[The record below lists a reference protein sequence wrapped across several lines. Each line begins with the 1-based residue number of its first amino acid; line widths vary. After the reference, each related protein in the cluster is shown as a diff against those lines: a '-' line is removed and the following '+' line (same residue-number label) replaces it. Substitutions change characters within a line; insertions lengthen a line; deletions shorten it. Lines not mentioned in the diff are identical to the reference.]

1 MTLTGREAQPVLAGR
16 GSRIS
21 ARPGIFSA
29 ASLLVLAVAGILG
42 LAACGGSGNSTTVQS
57 VNITPPTATVPIN
70 TQTNFF
76 ATVTLTDST
85 ISPTTTVTWEVNGAA
100 GGTAGCGTIVPSTTD
115 QLIGVYTAPTVVPTV
130 SCGTGG
136 QLGQVSITAVAQ
148 QSTATSG
155 TTSTGTVT
163 SNIAIVTVGVGTGIA
178 VSPTAATVSAGG
190 SVQFSATLNSV
201 PTGATWTATSAD
213 GGNIGS
219 IDATGLFTAPDFPPP
234 GAMVTI
240 TVTATASDGTI
251 LTTTATVTVQYGFH
265 SLNGPYAFSYAGND
279 QLGFLA
285 AAGSFVADGN
295 GHIISGVEDV
305 QSFLNGVS
313 TAVAINNT
321 STYSVGP
328 DGRGVALFKHGGST
342 DTVRFVLTT
351 NLHAQM
357 TRFDTNATGGGTID
371 QQSLG
376 GLTNSTSVISGRY
389 AFSVLGLDA
398 SPNFNP
404 LGMAG
409 EFGANGSGTIPNTN
423 AILDVNDNGIA
434 GGTVTR
440 GDTSLAGTYAFDSN
454 FPGTGRGTVSLTSAT
469 TGANPRVY
477 AFYTVGTS
485 TNVSNMSFVSQL
497 HLVEIDNITFTAGD
511 MFLATAAP
519 ALASAN
525 YVFTGGGNSAA
536 GAYAM
541 GGVFTS
547 DGISSVTG
555 GVFDANSAGTYNS
568 GPALAT
574 CAFTAD
580 PNTGRVDLKLFTGTA
595 PCPAGASPNVFEFA
609 AYPTSLGSVV
619 MLELDTAA
627 VTTGLAY
634 QQCGPQSAGCAVPGT
649 PELLGASFAIGLTG
663 QGLFHSPPALSA
675 SYQPDVDGQIT
686 STGTSVSGGNL
697 DINNFSAVFPM
708 DPIGATG
715 SSIVAPATNGR
726 GTATLAA
733 TSPVVTYNL
742 TYYLID
748 DDTALIFSQGA
759 SPVAIGAVA
768 FQF

>member
-1 MTLTGREAQPVLAGR
+1 M
-16 GSRIS
+16 S
-21 ARPGIFSA
+21 ARLGILSG
-29 ASLLVLAVAGILG
+29 ASLLVLAAVGILG
-42 LAACGGSGNSTTVQS
+42 LAACGGSGNSTTVSS
-57 VNITPPTATVPIN
+57 VNITPTAATTPIN

-85 ISPTTTVTWEVNGAA
+85 VSTTTAVTWEVNGVA
-100 GGTAGCGTIVPSTTD
+100 GNGGDCGSIVPSTTD
-115 QLIGVYTAPTVVPTV
+115 QLVGVYTAPAAVPTS
-130 SCGTGG
+130 SCGSTG
-136 QLGQVSITAVAQ
+136 QLGQVAITAVAQ
-148 QSTATSG
+148 QSTTTSG
-155 TTSTGTVT
+155 TTTTGTVT
-163 SNIAIVTVGVGTGIA
+163 SNVAFVTVGVGTGLA

-190 SVQFSATLNSV
+190 SQQFAATLNSV
-201 PTGATWTATSAD
+201 PTGASWTATSAD

-219 IDATGLFTAPDFPPP
+219 INAAGLFTAPDFPPP
-234 GAMVTI
+234 GGMVTI
-240 TVTATASDGTI
+240 TANVTASDGTM
-251 LTTTATVTVQYGFH
+251 LSTTAIVTVQYGFH
-265 SLNGPYAFSYAGND
+265 SLNGPYAFSYTGND
-279 QLGFLA
+279 QNGFLA

-313 TAVAINNT
+313 TAVAISNT

-328 DGRGVALFKHGGST
+328 DGRGIALFKHGQST

-351 NLHAQM
+351 NQHARM
-357 TRFDTNATGGGTID
+357 TRFDINAAGGGTID
-371 QQSLG
+371 QQSLD

-409 EFGANGSGTIPNTN
+409 EFGADGAGNIPNAN

-440 GDTSLAGTYAFDSN
+440 GDTSLTGTYAFDSN
-454 FPGTGRGTVSLTSAT
+454 FPGTGRGTISLTSAT

-477 AFYTVGTS
+477 AFYVVGTS
-485 TNVSNMSFVSQL
+485 TNASNMSFVSQL

-519 ALASAN
+519 GLASAN
-525 YVFTGGGNSAA
+525 YVFTGGGNSVA

-541 GGVFTS
+541 GGVFTP
-547 DGISSVTG
+547 DGISMITG
-555 GVFDANSAGTYNS
+555 GVFDANNAGTYNS
-568 GPALAT
+568 GPALGT
-574 CAFTAD
+574 CAFTSN
-580 PNTGRVDLKLFTGTA
+580 PNTGRFDLELFTG
-595 PCPAGASPNVFEFA
+595 AGACPGGAIPNVFEFA

-619 MLELDTAA
+619 MLELDSSA
-627 VTTGLAY
+627 VSTGLAY
-634 QQCGPQSAGCAVPGT
+634 QQCGPQSAGCAVPST
-649 PELLGASFAIGLTG
+649 PELLGASFAMGLTG
-663 QGLFHSPPALSA
+663 EGLFHSPPALPA
-675 SYQPDVDGQIT
+675 SYQPSVSGQIA

-708 DPIGATG
+708 DLIGSTG
-715 SSIVAPATNGR
+715 SSIVAPAANGR

-733 TSPVVTYNL
+733 TNPVVTYNL
-742 TYYLID
+742 VYYLID
-748 DDTALIFSQGA
+748 DDTALLFSSVA